1 MNSKLAFSFEKISC
15 DCNLPRLFEQKMFME
30 QGKKS
35 SGVVDRRNENTYTN
49 KVRKGHG
56 LFVQR
61 LTENSF

>member
-1 MNSKLAFSFEKISC
+1 
-15 DCNLPRLFEQKMFME
+15 MFME

-35 SGVVDRRNENTYTN
+35 SRVVDRRNENTYTN